1 MNKNDLTKI
10 LDTVHQLKEYNQ
22 YELAFKLNQF
32 VMQNLDELDDLETE
46 QRYMGEYLRLRK
58 KLYGMDPYIHLFIKT
73 MLISA
78 TVAITIT
85 ISTIFSFN
93 YIIGDQL
100 DQITNIAR
108 FEANQVS
115 KVIIGQLNS
124 TIPDIAKAVQKEI
137 PLISNRLQNEIP
149 NITDKIIKNIS
160 EADTID
166 K

>member
-78 TVAITIT
+78 IVAITIT
-85 ISTIFSFN
+85 ISTVFSFN

>member
-1 MNKNDLTKI
+1 MNKN
-10 LDTVHQLKEYNQ
+10 
-22 YELAFKLNQF
+22 
-32 VMQNLDELDDLETE
+32 
-46 QRYMGEYLRLRK
+46 
-58 KLYGMDPYIHLFIKT
+58 DPYIHLFIKT